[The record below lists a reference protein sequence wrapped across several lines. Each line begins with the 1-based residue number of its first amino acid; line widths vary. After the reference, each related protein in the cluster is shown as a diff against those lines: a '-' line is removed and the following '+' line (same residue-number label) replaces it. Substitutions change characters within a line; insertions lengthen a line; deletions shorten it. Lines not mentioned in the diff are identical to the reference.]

1 MCRHIGK
8 KKKKKNTVDQHAGIK
23 NMAETVKVFD

>member
-1 MCRHIGK
+1 MCRHIG